1 MAKTRLFRP
10 FVQGRDQGSQKA
22 AQPLQNHCEL
32 GSQHNN
38 FGCTRLCTCVVSDP
52 GDAVQHTNIFFRLTT
67 EATSNASTT
76 LMRARLEQK
85 ETKIS
90 EFDIQQK
97 EAIIAIEQMLQ
108 AFMVDVLG

>member
-1 MAKTRLFRP
+1 
-10 FVQGRDQGSQKA
+10 
-22 AQPLQNHCEL
+22 
-32 GSQHNN
+32 
-38 FGCTRLCTCVVSDP
+38 
-52 GDAVQHTNIFFRLTT
+52 
-67 EATSNASTT
+67 
-76 LMRARLEQK
+76 MRARLEQK